1 MSTTSTRVPASLAT
15 ERRTDVRNI
24 AIIAHVDHG
33 KTTLVDCLLRQSG
46 EFRASQLVGDCIL
59 DSNDLER
66 ERGITI
72 LAKNIALHYH
82 GVKINII
89 DTPGHADFGGE
100 VERVL
105 RMADG
110 ALVLVDAAEG
120 PMPQT
125 RYVLSKALECR
136 LQPIVVVN
144 KIDRPD
150 ARAHEVLNE
159 SFELLM
165 DLGGEHILSDFP
177 HIFATSKGGY
187 ATHDPYVPGDSMK
200 PLFDLM
206 LEAIPGPEID
216 PDAPLRML
224 VTNLDWSDYV
234 GRIAIGRIYSGS
246 IRTGQQVALMQ
257 ADDQSISAK
266 VAEVH
271 VFDKLGRT
279 QVEVATAGD
288 IAALVGLEDVTI
300 GDTVSDPQDRQA
312 LPRVSVDEPTIQM
325 VFSINNSPFA
335 GREGKYVTSQHLAAR
350 LRKELE
356 RNVALRV
363 EPMDSMDSFQVF
375 GRGVLHLAVLIE
387 TMRRE
392 GYELSISKPHVVLHH
407 NNGVTEEP
415 FESLVVEVPHDKLGP
430 VMELVG
436 ARRGQLVEMTAH
448 DTYTYVVFSIPARGL
463 IGLRTRLLNATQGT
477 AVIHHRFERFAPV
490 EGEIP
495 DRLNGVLV
503 SMVAGRVVAY
513 GLDTLQERAEMF
525 VAPGDDVYEGMIV
538 GENSRSEDMTV
549 NPTKEKKLT
558 NMRATGSDKNI
569 LLKPPRIMSLEMA
582 LEYIE
587 EDELVEV
594 TPTSIRLRKKIL
606 KEADRR
612 RLARRGA

>member
-1 MSTTSTRVPASLAT
+1 M
-15 ERRTDVRNI
+15 RRDDIRNI

-72 LAKNIALHYH
+72 LAKNIAIHYQ
-82 GVKINII
+82 GVKINLI

-125 RYVLSKALECR
+125 RYVLSKALECH

-150 ARAHEVLNE
+150 ARPHEVLDE
-159 SFELLM
+159 SLDLLL
-165 DLGGEHILSDFP
+165 DLGAEHVVGDFP
-177 HIFATSKGGY
+177 HIFATSKEGY
-187 ATHDPYVPGDSMK
+187 ATDDPDVRGDSMQ
-200 PLFDLM
+200 PLLDLM
-206 LEAIPGPEID
+206 LKSIRGPEID
-216 PDAPLRML
+216 ADAPLSML

-234 GRIAIGRIYSGS
+234 GRIAIGRILSGA
-246 IRTGQQVALMQ
+246 IRPGQSVALMQ
-257 ADDQSISAK
+257 ADERSTVAK

-271 VFDKLGRT
+271 LFDKLGR
-279 QVEVATAGD
+279 VEVEEATAGD
-288 IAALVGLEDVTI
+288 IAALVGLEEVTI
-300 GDTVSDPQDRQA
+300 GDTVSDPDQPRA
-312 LPRVSVDEPTIQM
+312 LPRVTVDEPTISM
-325 VFSINNSPFA
+325 VFSINTSPLV
-335 GREGKYVTSQHLAAR
+335 GREGKYVTSQHLARR
-350 LRKELE
+350 LQHELE

-363 EPMDSMDSFQVF
+363 EPFGGADSFQVF
-375 GRGVLHLAVLIE
+375 GRGVLHLSVLIE

-392 GYELSISKPHVVLHH
+392 GYELSIGKPHVVLHERD
-407 NNGVTEEP
+407 GVTEEP
-415 FESLVVEVPHDKLGP
+415 FESLVVEVPHEKLGP

-436 ARRGQLVEMTAH
+436 ARRGQLREMTAH
-448 DTYTYVVFSIPARGL
+448 DNYTYVVFSIPARGL

-477 AVIHHRFERFAPV
+477 AVIHHRFEAYRPV
-490 EGEIP
+490 EGDIP
-495 DRLNGVLV
+495 ERPCGVLV
-503 SMVAGRVVAY
+503 SMIAGRVVAY
-513 GLDTLQERAEMF
+513 GLDTLQERSELF
-525 VAPGDDVYEGMIV
+525 VAPGDEVYEGMIV
-538 GENSRSEDMTV
+538 GENSRSEDMSV
-549 NPTKEKKLT
+549 NPTREKKLT
-558 NMRATGSDKNI
+558 NMRASGTDKNI
-569 LLKPPRIMSLEMA
+569 LLKPPRIMSLETA

-594 TPTSIRLRKKIL
+594 TPTQIRLRKRIL
-606 KEADRR
+606 KDIDRR
-612 RLARRGA
+612 RASRQAEAKVGSR